1 MFIYAHRRRLYT
13 AKYYLH
19 RCTFNYLARII
30 VERLADTRF
39 IDRGS
44 TMCVCACVYV
54 YALHERMNVALGKF
68 ERIMEYVDIVLCIR
82 KICRVQMEDLALGGL
97 YDVRVHGEEILLVNF
112 WVKWVL
118 FLIGRS
124 LVFFFF
130 FINVLEFF
138 KNFLKPKRIGNK
150 DKNERFRISC
160 LRRIRRNFE
169 TSFVEF
175 VDC

>member
-1 MFIYAHRRRLYT
+1 MKLFEITRNVMFIYAHRRRLYT

-39 IDRGS
+39 IDRGN
-44 TMCVCACVYV
+44 TMCVRVCV
-54 YALHERMNVALGKF
+54 LHERMNVALGKF

-130 FINVLEFF
+130 FYKCFGIF
-138 KNFLKPKRIGNK
+138 
-150 DKNERFRISC
+150 
-160 LRRIRRNFE
+160 
-169 TSFVEF
+169 
-175 VDC
+175 